1 MNRFLSLF
9 KRHSSS
15 HVAKDRLKIL
25 LISDRTECSPEMVEM
40 IKKDIISVLS
50 KYMRID
56 VESTEIQI
64 TQTKSQER
72 GSRIPSIRANIPI
85 LELRSK

>member
-1 MNRFLSLF
+1 M
-9 KRHSSS
+9 
-15 HVAKDRLKIL
+15 
-25 LISDRTECSPEMVEM
+25 LISDRTECSPEMIEM
-40 IKKDIISVLS
+40 IKKDIIGVLS

-64 TQTKSQER
+64 TQTKNQER
-72 GSRIPSIRANIPI
+72 GNRIPSIRANIPI

>member
-25 LISDRTECSPEMVEM
+25 LISDRTECSPEMIEM

-64 TQTKSQER
+64 TQTKNQER
-72 GSRIPSIRANIPI
+72 GNRIPSIRANIPI

>member
-1 MNRFLSLF
+1 
-9 KRHSSS
+9 
-15 HVAKDRLKIL
+15 
-25 LISDRTECSPEMVEM
+25 MVEM

>member
-1 MNRFLSLF
+1 MSRFLSLF

-64 TQTKSQER
+64 TQTKSQDR

>member
-1 MNRFLSLF
+1 MKKFLSLF

-15 HVAKDRLKIL
+15 GVAKDRLKIL

-40 IKKDIISVLS
+40 IKKDIIGVLS

-64 TQTKSQER
+64 TQTKNQER

>member
-1 MNRFLSLF
+1 MNKLFSLF

-15 HVAKDRLKIL
+15 NIAKDRLKIL
-25 LISDRTECSPEMVEM
+25 LISDRTECSPEMMEM
-40 IKKDIISVLS
+40 IKKDIIGVLS

-56 VESTEIQI
+56 VESTDIQI
-64 TQTKSQER
+64 TQTKNQGR
-72 GSRIPSIRANIPI
+72 GARIPSIRANIPI

>member
-1 MNRFLSLF
+1 MSIFPFF
-9 KRHSSS
+9 KKQTSS

-25 LISDRTECSPEMVEM
+25 LISDRTDCSPEMIEM
-40 IKKDIISVLS
+40 IKKDIIGVLS

-64 TQTKSQER
+64 AQTKNQGR
-72 GSRIPSIRANIPI
+72 GNRIPSIRANIPI

>member
-1 MNRFLSLF
+1 MKKFLSLF

-15 HVAKDRLKIL
+15 GVAKDRLKIL

-40 IKKDIISVLS
+40 IKKDIIGVLS

-64 TQTKSQER
+64 TQTKNQER
-72 GSRIPSIRANIPI
+72 GNRIPSIRANIPI